1 MVDTEQISKSRSH
14 VGRCWF
20 LSQER
25 ADNVRRER
33 VKQESVRSFTTRLHQ
48 SEAARSVDGNMSS
61 EVTVFSGSGWA
72 GDKET
77 RKSSSAGVALVGRHF
92 FESLYKKT
100 EKSSPEAEAEL
111 YAAASGASEAKGV
124 ESMMSY
130 LGVL

>member
-1 MVDTEQISKSRSH
+1 MYQHDLLHVDVPAESLYLENGNTVRTPMLVERQESSVVDTEQISKSRSH

-33 VKQESVRSFTTRLHQ
+33 VMQESVRSFTTRLHQ

-92 FESLYKKT
+92 F
-100 EKSSPEAEAEL
+100 
-111 YAAASGASEAKGV
+111 
-124 ESMMSY
+124 
-130 LGVL
+130 